1 MNRHKLNPSDLLP
14 SGVTAGTYGSA
25 TQVAQVTVNPQ
36 GQITSATAVNITG
49 TAPGGAASGDLSGTY
64 PGPTVSK
71 LQGSTLT
78 KTANATIQC
87 NSAGTD
93 WTQLVQQQTVQA
105 FVANLTAGTDL
116 PATLQFAAPAPLLVL
131 SVKVLAQS
139 PSSGIDNANTSVW
152 AVTKN
157 GAASVAS
164 KTYNTGTP
172 FPTAG
177 TVDALTNG
185 TAANRTFAA
194 GDTLEL
200 AVTNGVTAAT
210 GICQLQIN
218 YVLTV

>member
-1 MNRHKLNPSDLLP
+1 MNRHKLNPTDLLP

-87 NSAGTD
+87 NAAGTE
-93 WTQLVQQQTVQA
+93 WTQLVQQQTVQV
-105 FVANLTAGTDL
+105 FITNLTAGTDL

-131 SVKVLAQS
+131 SVRVLAQS
-139 PSSGIDNANTSVW
+139 PSAGIDAANTSAW
-152 AVTKN
+152 LVTRN
-157 GAASVAS
+157 GSLTVAS
-164 KTYNTGTP
+164 KTYNNVTT
-172 FPTAG
+172 FPAAG
-177 TVDALTNG
+177 TVDILTAG
-185 TAANRTFAA
+185 TQADRTFAA
-194 GDTLEL
+194 GDTMQLE
-200 AVTNGVTAAT
+200 VTNGATAAT
-210 GICQLQIN
+210 PLCYLQIN
-218 YVLTV
+218 YVLTA